1 MRSSLWLLPVLILGL
16 SLLGGRTAGDAAAY
30 VPMWTP
36 PTLGEVEE
44 SLSGLEFDEFVES
57 SYCLHLLRFPQTVT
71 DLGMAHALGVRNDL
85 LNDYSEEYVEE
96 TERIE
101 RYILERL
108 LAFDQQAL
116 SAEQQLTY
124 DVCKWT
130 WDDVVR
136 GQEYADLDYLVTHY
150 FITSRDWGLYDLL
163 TVTHPF
169 SGVGDVE
176 DYVARLAQVGTQFDQ
191 LIAALEAR
199 AESGIV
205 APQIVLDQAI
215 SGLRG
220 LVNSSARYHPF
231 YARLAN
237 RLPAIPGLTSADQE
251 EFLSEAETLVGEV
264 VLPAY
269 HRLYDKL
276 VDLEGIAPTDLGYGQ
291 QPNGAAYYDYALRHQ
306 NQTDLLAS
314 EIHELGLQQV
324 ARLREHIEEE
334 AVALGYPAGLS
345 IPSIYSHVSREGG
358 SLHGAAILGE
368 YDRLLNE
375 AQVRTQDVFER
386 MPSTPVVTVGDTYGG
401 YYRPA
406 PTDGSRP
413 AQFVASTSGSQP
425 RYLMPTLTYH
435 ETLPGHHM
443 QIATASE
450 LDLPLIRIV
459 ETFLGY
465 TEGWALYAKRLA
477 WELGW
482 YADDPYGNLGRL
494 SDEMMRAVRLVVD
507 TGIHAMGWSSDE
519 AVDYFVDNTGRP
531 TSFAQGQ
538 ILRYAVWPGQS
549 TAYMVGFLTMLDLRD
564 RVREVS
570 GEAFDLAEY
579 HTLILENGSL
589 PLEILERIVDRSITG
604 SSTGG

>member
-1 MRSSLWLLPVLILGL
+1 MRDFLRLLAVLVLGL
-16 SLLGGRTAGDAAAY
+16 SLLAARAAGDDAAY
-30 VPMWTP
+30 EPTWTP

-44 SLSGLEFDEFVES
+44 ALSGLGFDEFVES
-57 SYCLHLLRFPQTVT
+57 SYRLYLLRFPQTVT
-71 DLGMAHALGVRNDL
+71 DLGMARALGVRNDL

-101 RYILERL
+101 RHILVRL
-108 LAFDQQAL
+108 RAFDRQAL

-124 DVCKWT
+124 DVCAWA

-136 GQEYADLDYLVTHY
+136 GQEFADLDYLVTHY
-150 FITSRDWGLYDLL
+150 FSTSRDWGLYDLL

-169 SGVGDVE
+169 SNLRDVE
-176 DYVARLAQVGTQFDQ
+176 DYVARLAQIGTQFDQ
-191 LIAALEAR
+191 LIAGLETRAR
-199 AESGIV
+199 LGIV
-205 APQIVLDQAI
+205 APQIVLNQAI

-220 LVNSSARYHPF
+220 LVNASAKYHPF

-237 RLPAIPGLTSADQE
+237 RLPAIPGLASTDRE
-251 EFLSEAETLVGEV
+251 EFLSKAETLVGEV

-269 HRLYDKL
+269 RRLYDKL
-276 VDLEGIAPTDLGYGQ
+276 TDLEEIAPTGLGYSQ

-306 NQTDLLAS
+306 NQTDLPAF
-314 EIHELGLQQV
+314 EIHEVGLQQV
-324 ARLREHIEEE
+324 ARLQGEIEEA

-345 IPSIYSHVSREGG
+345 IPSIYSRVSRDGG
-358 SLHGAAILGE
+358 SLHGAAVLRE
-368 YDRLLNE
+368 YDQLLNE
-375 AQVRTQDVFER
+375 ARVRVQDVFER
-386 MPSTPVVTVGDTYGG
+386 MPSTPVAIVGDTYGG

-406 PTDGSRP
+406 PADGSRP
-413 AQFVASTSGSQP
+413 AQFVAPTSGSQP
-425 RYLMPTLTYH
+425 LYSMPTLTYH
-435 ETLPGHHM
+435 ETIPGHHM
-443 QIATASE
+443 QIATAGE
-450 LDLPLIRIV
+450 LALPLIRTV
-459 ETFLGY
+459 EIFLGY
-465 TEGWALYAKRLA
+465 AEGWALYAERLA

-507 TGIHAMGWSSDE
+507 TGIHTMEWTFDE

-564 RVREVS
+564 RVREVL

-579 HTLILENGSL
+579 HTLILKNGSL
-589 PLEILERIVDRSITG
+589 PLEVLERIVDRSIAG
-604 SSTGG
+604 PSAEG

>member
-16 SLLGGRTAGDAAAY
+16 SLLGGHAAHDAAAHE
-30 VPMWTP
+30 PAWAP
-36 PTLGEVEE
+36 PAFAEVEE
-44 SLSGLEFDEFVES
+44 ALSGLGFDEFIDS
-57 SYCLHLLRFPQTVT
+57 SYRLYLLRFPQTVT
-71 DLGMAHALGVRNDL
+71 SLGMARALGVRNDL

-101 RYILERL
+101 RYILDRL
-108 LAFDQQAL
+108 RAFDRQAL
-116 SAEQQLTY
+116 SVEQRLTY
-124 DVCKWT
+124 DVCDWA

-136 GQEYADLDYLVTHY
+136 GQEFTRHDYLVTHY

-163 TVTHPF
+163 TVTHPL
-169 SGVGDVE
+169 SSVRDVE

-191 LIAALEAR
+191 LIAALEIRAR
-199 AESGIV
+199 LGIV
-205 APQIVLDQAI
+205 APRVVLNQAI
-215 SGLRG
+215 SGLEG
-220 LVNSSARYHPF
+220 LVNSSAQYHPF

-251 EFLSEAETLVGEV
+251 EFLSEAETLLSKV

-269 HRLYDKL
+269 RRLYGKL
-276 VDLEGIAPTDLGYGQ
+276 IDLEGSAPTDLGYGQ

-306 NQTDLLAS
+306 NQTDLSAS

-324 ARLREHIEEE
+324 ARLQDEIGEA

-345 IPSIYSHVSREGG
+345 IPSIYSRAAREGG
-358 SLHGAAILGE
+358 SFYGATILDE
-368 YDRLLNE
+368 YDRLLDE
-375 AQVRTQDVFER
+375 ARARVQDVFES
-386 MPSTPVVTVGDTYGG
+386 MPSTPVAIVGDTYGG
-401 YYRPA
+401 YYRHAPA
-406 PTDGSRP
+406 DGSRP
-413 AQFVASTSGSQP
+413 AQFVASTSGAQP
-425 RYLMPTLTYH
+425 RYSMPTLTYH
-435 ETLPGHHM
+435 ETIPGHHM

-450 LDLPLIRIV
+450 LDLPLIRTV

-465 TEGWALYAKRLA
+465 TEGWALYAERLA

-482 YADDPYGNLGRL
+482 YADDPHGNLGRL

-507 TGIHAMGWSSDE
+507 TGIHAMGWSFDE

-531 TSFAQGQ
+531 TLFAQGQ

-564 RVREVS
+564 RVREVL

-579 HTLILENGSL
+579 HTLILENWSL

-604 SSTGG
+604 SPAGG